1 MCMCVCLCGSVC
13 MCGSLCVCACACA
26 CVPDRQR
33 NWVFTSTALVVAS
46 TTMRLTS
53 YSDYLTGFREPL
65 SAPYRSQTGLK
76 NV

>member
-1 MCMCVCLCGSVC
+1 MCMCMCLCGSVC
-13 MCGSLCVCACACA
+13 MCGSVCVCACAS
-26 CVPDRQR
+26 DRHR

-46 TTMRLTS
+46 RTMRLTG

-65 SAPYRSQTGLK
+65 SAPYRSHTGLK